1 MAEPVLVP
9 YSADFLI
16 LSDRPPLRKNYLLSG
31 IIPDTSPAGP
41 DITDF
46 LWFLLWGDHERV

>member
-46 LWFLLWGDHERV
+46 LWFLLWGDHELV